1 MTSLD
6 YAIILAFLVFTVG
19 LGLYFTKRASGS
31 MKDFFVSGRNLT
43 WWLAGTSMVAAS
55 FSSDTP
61 LAVTEFVYEHGIAG
75 NWYWWSFAIQGT
87 MVTFLFSKM
96 WRRAEILTDVEF
108 FEFRYSGKSAAF
120 LRMFKA
126 FLGAVIANSIIM
138 GWVILAMATIL
149 KITLDMDPYLSTA
162 LCVVLALAYS
172 MASGLWGIAAA
183 DFFQFIV
190 AMVGS
195 IALTVFAVGKVGGL
209 RALKTAVEASP
220 KMNYLAFIPSPGEAL
235 FTTFL
240 VYIFMQWWCAS
251 AADSGGGILVQRMLA
266 SKSPKES
273 FKAMLWFN
281 IAHYALRTWPWIL
294 CALCVVVL
302 YPGLA
307 SPKDGYPMLIM
318 DVLPAGWR
326 GLMVASLLAAFMST
340 VDSSL
345 SYASSYLSHDL
356 YRRFLVKD
364 RDEKH
369 YVLVSRLCM
378 VLVAVL
384 AGLTSLLMTSV
395 AKAWLFWT
403 LLGAGAGLV
412 KLSRWYWWRI
422 NAWSEISAMGT
433 SLVFSLLLN
442 TFTHLPYWQKL
453 ILNITVSTVVWVT
466 VTFLT
471 RSVDRDKLIQFYRKV
486 RPSAFGW
493 GPVAA
498 SAGPMDEPTLSLR
511 REVLWWGVSIVF
523 IYSLTFGLG
532 KLALLEWSTA
542 AGLLIGAAVSGA
554 LLYRFALR

>member
-1 MTSLD
+1 MTFLD
-6 YAIILAFLVFTVG
+6 YSIIAAFLVFTVG

-75 NWYWWSFAIQGT
+75 NWYWWSFAIQGM
-87 MVTFLFSKM
+87 MVTFLYSKL

-149 KITLDMDPYLSTA
+149 KITLGIDPVA
-162 LCVVLALAYS
+162 AVVVCIVLALAYS

-183 DFFQFIV
+183 DFFQFII

-195 IALTVFAVGKVGGL
+195 IALAVFAVGKVGGL
-209 RALKTAVEASP
+209 GALKAAVQAKPEID
-220 KMNYLAFIPSPGEAL
+220 YLAFVPSPGEAL

-240 VYIFMQWWCAS
+240 VFIFMQWWCAS

-281 IAHYALRTWPWIL
+281 TAHYALRTWPWIL
-294 CALCVVVL
+294 CGLCVVVL

-307 SPKDGYPMLIM
+307 HPKDGYPMLLM
-318 DVLPAGWR
+318 DVLPAGWK

-345 SYASSYLSHDL
+345 SYASSYLSHDI
-356 YRRFLVKD
+356 YKRFLVKGK
-364 RDEKH
+364 DEKH
-369 YVLVSRLCM
+369 YVLASRLFM
-378 VLVAVL
+378 VLVAGL
-384 AGLTSLLMTSV
+384 AGLTSLMMTSV
-395 AKAWLFWT
+395 AKAWMFWT

-412 KLSRWYWWRI
+412 KLLRWYWWRI
-422 NAWSEISAMGT
+422 NAWSEIAAMGN

-442 TFTHLPYWQKL
+442 AFTKLPYWEKL
-453 ILNITVSTVVWVT
+453 VLNIVVSTAVWVT
-466 VTFLT
+466 VTLLT
-471 RSVDRDKLIQFYRKV
+471 RPADTEKLVQFYRKV

-493 GPVAA
+493 GPI
-498 SAGPMDEPTLSLR
+498 SALAGTDGEAPISLR
-511 REVLWWGVSIVF
+511 HEALYWGVSVVF
-523 IYSLTFGLG
+523 LYALTFGLG
-532 KLALLEWSTA
+532 KLVLLERATGAAMLALA
-542 AGLLIGAAVSGA
+542 AGSGWY
-554 LLYRFALR
+554 LYRNALK